1 MPGALPG
8 AWPGVVPARLP
19 FGFPPL
25 AFSLIVLAAYGA
37 IIAASG
43 ESHAR
48 YDLVSVPIFVA
59 AALLPAASAIAIA
72 AAAVALAAWPVVA
85 DPTTFSITHAAEVAV
100 IVGAALALRTALARR
115 TLIERSRAE
124 HDARSVE
131 RMRTVLDIAQRL
143 TRTFDR
149 TEIFRT
155 IVTEL
160 NHALRADVTTIRV
173 LRGDELLVVAWAG
186 IPDELAARLPVFRRD
201 DAWFEEIVRSG
212 QPWARDS
219 AGLGRPGEDGHD
231 CYGSVIEVG
240 ADITVPLVHH
250 GTVIGALSAVSFAPR
265 HWTAEDSDFMAAVA
279 THASIAIHNAELFER
294 TEARAAQLAVLQAAS
309 ARMNRENTV
318 ESVGRAIV
326 EETHRILDY
335 HNARVYLIEPP
346 DDVVPIAFEGTLE
359 GLETVDF
366 EVLRTKLGRGFTGWV
381 AEHGQ
386 PLLVRDASADP
397 RGATIPGTDDV
408 DESLLVVPIRYDEQ
422 VIGVITLSKLGL
434 DQFDEED
441 LRLLAILADQ
451 AATALESARQLA
463 HSRRLAADL
472 RRLLDMSAELAH
484 SLDPRQVA
492 DLIAKHMA
500 TAVRVDDCTIS
511 YWDRPGDRLLTWGHY
526 PPERRGIVEPEY
538 PLAGLPETQRV
549 LADQVVVRIQA
560 DDPAADAA
568 EVAILRREGS
578 RTLVMLPLVAKGQSI
593 GIVEL
598 MANST
603 LALDAAQ
610 LELVQTMANEAAM
623 ALENARLYQEA
634 RQLADR
640 DQLTGF
646 YNHRYLHERLGEE
659 TIRARRSRSPLSVLM
674 IDLDDFKLVN
684 DTFGHLFGDRV
695 LAWVAELIRSTLRG
709 SDIAARYGGDEFA
722 VILPD
727 TDGEA
732 ARHAAERI
740 LEACRERPFRGEER
754 GPLPIGLS
762 IGVATFPR
770 DGRTGHELIAA
781 ADRALYRVKAAGGHG
796 ADVEAGADV
805 EPGPWPPARSAPA
818 PLVTSRAVRARRT
831 GHRADSTERAAG

>member
-1 MPGALPG
+1 MVAPAAVPG
-8 AWPGVVPARLP
+8 RLP
-19 FGFPPL
+19 FGLPPL
-25 AFSLIVLAAYGA
+25 VLGLLVLVVYGA
-37 IIAASG
+37 IIATSG

-59 AALLPAASAIAIA
+59 AALLPAASALAIGA
-72 AAAVALAAWPVVA
+72 GAVVLAAWPVIV
-85 DPTTFSITHAAEVAV
+85 DPSLFEPAHAAEITV
-100 IVGAALALRTALARR
+100 ILGAAFVLRGAVERR
-115 TLIERSRAE
+115 TQTKLSRAE
-124 HDARSVE
+124 HDAQSVA

-149 TEIFRT
+149 AEIFRT

-160 NHALRADVTTIRV
+160 NHALRADVTTIRI
-173 LRGDELLVVAWAG
+173 LRGDDLVVVAWAG
-186 IPDELAARLPVFRRD
+186 IPDELAARLPVFGRD
-201 DAWFEEIVRSG
+201 DAWFGEIVRSG
-212 QPWARDS
+212 QPWVRDN
-219 AGLGRPGEDGHD
+219 AGLERTGEDGHE
-231 CYGSVIEVG
+231 CYEGVIDIG

-250 GTVIGALSAVSFAPR
+250 GTVIGALSAVSFMPR
-265 HWTAEDSDFMAAVA
+265 HWTVEDSDYITAVA
-279 THASIAIHNAELFER
+279 THASIAIHNAELFEQ

-326 EETHRILDY
+326 EETHRVLDY

-359 GLETVDF
+359 GLETVEFD
-366 EVLRTKLGRGFTGWV
+366 VLRTKLGRGFTGWV
-381 AEHGQ
+381 AEHGE
-386 PLLVRDASADP
+386 PLLLNNARIDP

-408 DESLLVVPIRYDEQ
+408 DESLLVVPICYDEQ

-434 DQFDEED
+434 DQFAEDD

-463 HSRRLAADL
+463 HSRRLAAEL
-472 RRLLDMSAELAH
+472 RQLLDMSAELAH

-492 DLIAKHMA
+492 EVFARHLAQ
-500 TAVRVDDCTIS
+500 AVGAVDCIVS
-511 YWDRPGDRLLTWGHY
+511 AWDRAGDRTLTLGSYPGAAGEQFEPAYLLSGF
-526 PPERRGIVEPEY
+526 
-538 PLAGLPETQRV
+538 PETRRV
-549 LADQVVVRIQA
+549 LVEQA
-560 DDPAADAA
+560 PSIIDIDDPDADPD
-568 EVAILRREGS
+568 EVALLRQIGHHS
-578 RTLVMLPLVAKGQSI
+578 LVMLSLVAKGETF
-593 GIVEL
+593 GLVEIL
-598 MANST
+598 WATHLTPGMVR
-603 LALDAAQ
+603 

-623 ALENARLYQEA
+623 ALENAHLYQEA

-659 TIRARRSRSPLSVLM
+659 TIRAHRSRSPLSVLM

-695 LAWVAELIRSTLRG
+695 LAWAAELIRSTLRG
-709 SDIAARYGGDEFA
+709 SDIPARYGGDEFA

-727 TDGEA
+727 TDGA
-732 ARHAAERI
+732 AAQHAADRI
-740 LEACRERPFRGEER
+740 LEACRERPFQGEDR

-770 DGRTGHELIAA
+770 DGRTAHELIAA

-796 ADVEAGADV
+796 ADVV
-805 EPGPWPPARSAPA
+805 RGPRPPARPA
-818 PLVTSRAVRARRT
+818 LIPVVAGPAERVRRT
-831 GHRADSTERAAG
+831 THDTDTAECTAG

>member
-1 MPGALPG
+1 M
-8 AWPGVVPARLP
+8 
-19 FGFPPL
+19 
-25 AFSLIVLAAYGA
+25 LAAYGV
-37 IIAASG
+37 IVGASG

-59 AALLPAASAIAIA
+59 AALLPAVSALLIVA
-72 AAAVALAAWPVVA
+72 AALVLATWPVLS
-85 DPTTFSITHAAEVAV
+85 DLSTFEPAHAAEIVV
-100 IVGAALALRTALARR
+100 IVGAAFALRTALALR
-115 TLIERSRAE
+115 TLTELSRAE
-124 HDARSVE
+124 HHARSVE

-149 TEIFRT
+149 AEIFRT

-173 LRGDELLVVAWAG
+173 LRGDELVVAAWAG
-186 IPDELAARLPVFRRD
+186 LPDELAARLPAFRAD
-201 DAWFEEIVRSG
+201 DAWFSEIVRSG
-212 QPWARDS
+212 HPWARDN
-219 AGLGRPGEDGHD
+219 AGLERTGEDGRE
-231 CYGSVIEVG
+231 CYGGVIQIG
-240 ADITVPLVHH
+240 ADMTAPLVHH
-250 GTVIGALSAVSFAPR
+250 GMVIGVLSAASFAPR
-265 HWTAEDSDFMAAVA
+265 HWTAEDSDFMAAIA
-279 THASIAIHNAELFER
+279 IHASIAIHNAGLFEQ

-326 EETHRILDY
+326 EETHRIVDY
-335 HNARVYLIEPP
+335 HNARVSLIEPP
-346 DDVVPIAFEGTLE
+346 DDVVAIAFEGTLE
-359 GLETVDF
+359 GLESVDLG
-366 EVLRTKLGRGFTGWV
+366 VLNTKLGVGLTGWV

-386 PLLVRDASADP
+386 PVLVRDAAADP
-397 RGATIPGTDDV
+397 RAATIPGTDDV
-408 DESLLVVPIRYDEQ
+408 DESLLVVPIRYDDQ

-472 RRLLDMSAELAH
+472 RQLLDMSTELAH
-484 SLDPRQVA
+484 SLDPHQVA

-500 TAVRVDDCTIS
+500 IAVGVEDCTIS
-511 YWDRPGDRLLTWGHY
+511 YWDRVGDRLLTWGHY
-526 PPERRGIVEPEY
+526 PPERRDIVEPEY
-538 PLAGLPETQRV
+538 PLAGFPETRRV
-549 LADQVVVRIQA
+549 LADQVVVRIQV

-578 RTLVMLPLVAKGQSI
+578 RALVMLPLVAKGQSI

-598 MANST
+598 TANSI
-603 LALDAAQ
+603 LALDGAQ

-646 YNHRYLHERLGEE
+646 YNHRFLHERLGEE

-684 DTFGHLFGDRV
+684 DTFGHLFGDQV

-727 TDGEA
+727 TDGDSAQRA
-732 ARHAAERI
+732 ADRI
-740 LEACRERPFRGEER
+740 LQACRERPFQGQER

-796 ADVEAGADV
+796 LDVESDGPAL
-805 EPGPWPPARSAPA
+805 PGSRPPGRPAPA
-818 PLVTSRAVRARRT
+818 PLVTGRAERARRT
-831 GHRADSTERAAG
+831 GHRTDSTERAAG

>member
-1 MPGALPG
+1 MPAPARPSLPAPARPSLLPVPRSG
-8 AWPGVVPARLP
+8 LTAAPGRLP

-25 AFSLIVLAAYGA
+25 ALGLIVLAGYAA
-37 IIAASG
+37 IVATFG
-43 ESHAR
+43 ESHVR

-59 AALLPAASAIAIA
+59 AALLPAASALMIGA
-72 AAAVALAAWPVVA
+72 AALVLAAWPVVG
-85 DPTTFSITHAAEVAV
+85 DPSTFELAHAAEVAV
-100 IVGAALALRTALARR
+100 IVAAALVLRTALARR
-115 TLIERSRAE
+115 TLTELSRAE
-124 HDARSVE
+124 HDARSLE
-131 RMRTVLDIAQRL
+131 QMRTVLDIAQRL

-149 TEIFRT
+149 AEIFRT
-155 IVTEL
+155 IVAEL
-160 NHALRADVTTIRV
+160 NHALRTDVTAIRV
-173 LRGDELLVVAWAG
+173 LRGDELVVAAWAG

-212 QPWARDS
+212 QPWARDN
-219 AGLGRPGEDGHD
+219 AGLERTGGDRHTAEDGHDGHD
-231 CYGSVIEVG
+231 CYAGAIEVG

-265 HWTAEDSDFMAAVA
+265 HWTAADSDFIAAVA

-335 HNARVYLIEPP
+335 QNARVYLIEPP

-359 GLETVDF
+359 GLDTVDF
-366 EVLRTKLGRGFTGWV
+366 DVLRTKLGYGFTGWV
-381 AEHGQ
+381 AEHGE

-472 RRLLDMSAELAH
+472 RRLLDMSADLAH

-492 DLIAKHMA
+492 EVFARHLAQ
-500 TAVRVDDCTIS
+500 AVGAVDCIVS
-511 YWDRPGDRLLTWGHY
+511 AWDRKTERVVTLGTY
-526 PPERRGIVEPEY
+526 PAEAAAQTAPAY
-538 PLAGLPETQRV
+538 PLSGFPETRRV
-549 LADQVVVRIQA
+549 LVEQSPSIIDI
-560 DDPAADAA
+560 DDPEADPA
-568 EVAILRREGS
+568 EVGLLRG
-578 RTLVMLPLVAKGQSI
+578 TGHHWLVMLPLVAKGETF
-593 GIVEL
+593 GLVEIKGS
-598 MANST
+598 AH
-603 LALDAAQ
+603 LAPEMVK
-610 LELVQTMANEAAM
+610 LELVRTMANEAAI

-646 YNHRYLHERLGEE
+646 YNHRFLHERLGEE

-695 LAWVAELIRSTLRG
+695 LAWAAELIRSTLRG
-709 SDIAARYGGDEFA
+709 SDVPARYGGDEFA

-727 TDGEA
+727 TDA
-732 ARHAAERI
+732 AAAQHAADRI
-740 LEACRERPFRGEER
+740 LEACRARPFQSGDR

-770 DGRTGHELIAA
+770 DGRTAHELIAA
-781 ADRALYRVKAAGGHG
+781 ADQALYRVKAAGGHG
-796 ADVEAGADV
+796 ADVV
-805 EPGPWPPARSAPA
+805 RQPARRGAAASA
-818 PLVTSRAVRARRT
+818 S
-831 GHRADSTERAAG
+831 